1 MGPRRDLSSTFL
13 NFIFLIVKMCIIV
26 NMSNFNVLSK
36 LKSQISSNKQDS
48 GLKNLYMYWY
58 KFNQLL
64 LFVDNSLYNHI
75 KLIYFLVTS
84 HFDKEMLIS
93 YFYLFVNK
101 YKTQDLFT

>member
-1 MGPRRDLSSTFL
+1 
-13 NFIFLIVKMCIIV
+13 
-26 NMSNFNVLSK
+26 MSNFNVLLK

-75 KLIYFLVTS
+75 KLTYVSCHESF
-84 HFDKEMLIS
+84 
-93 YFYLFVNK
+93 
-101 YKTQDLFT
+101 

>member
-36 LKSQISSNKQDS
+36 LKSQTSSNKQDS

-75 KLIYFLVTS
+75 KLTYVSCHESF
-84 HFDKEMLIS
+84 
-93 YFYLFVNK
+93 
-101 YKTQDLFT
+101 

>member
-48 GLKNLYMYWY
+48 GLKNLYMHWY

-75 KLIYFLVTS
+75 ILIYVACHESF
-84 HFDKEMLIS
+84 
-93 YFYLFVNK
+93 
-101 YKTQDLFT
+101 